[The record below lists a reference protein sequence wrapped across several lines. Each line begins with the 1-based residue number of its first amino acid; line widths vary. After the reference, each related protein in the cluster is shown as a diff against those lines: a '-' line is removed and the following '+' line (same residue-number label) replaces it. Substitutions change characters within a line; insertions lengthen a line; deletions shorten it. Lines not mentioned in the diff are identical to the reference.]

1 MSRTRYYWEFA
12 LVEAILEYDH
22 SRARVKTSQARDAMN
37 ERLKELAAEV
47 DSNQEL
53 SVEKRAILT
62 GLAQLAIHLN
72 RVTAA

>member
-1 MSRTRYYWEFA
+1 
-12 LVEAILEYDH
+12 
-22 SRARVKTSQARDAMN
+22 MN